1 LTLRLRAGIEP
12 GADALGM
19 AAQLA
24 LLDAVGQRLLQQAG
38 GGQRGQQLGV
48 EQALHQIGGAARKP
62 MRQLGARIL
71 AKPLT

>member
-1 LTLRLRAGIEP
+1 V
-12 GADALGM
+12 

-24 LLDAVGQRLLQQAG
+24 LLDAQGQRLFQQG
-38 GGQRGQQLGV
+38 GVVSVASSLVSSSGSTS
-48 EQALHQIGGAARKP
+48 AGGAARKP